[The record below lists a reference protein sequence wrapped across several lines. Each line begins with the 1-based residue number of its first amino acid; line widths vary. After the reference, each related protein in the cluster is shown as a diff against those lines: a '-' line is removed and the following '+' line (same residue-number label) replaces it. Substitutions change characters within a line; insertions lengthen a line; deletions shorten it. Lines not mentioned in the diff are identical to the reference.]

1 MKGIFKNVLLLLA
14 VFVLAGCV
22 SAKVKNVAI
31 LETIDI
37 KAGVDAKPLL
47 FKKIVVKLPRG
58 KEIGSLQY
66 GLLCIP
72 AARPLTWKGGRLNV
86 TSDDFTEVFREEFE
100 KANYPLVGDPD
111 ALFEDPSEWKA
122 ELLVAGMIKAITANI
137 CYPLSGWGNYT
148 DSKGEAYL
156 KVEWQ
161 IYSRL
166 DREVVYTT
174 TTEGSSK
181 VKETMSTGTLDI
193 MLNAFAIATQNLL
206 ADQGFHDL
214 VVRKSDDEE
223 IKPAG
228 DEIRIIPIANFEKPL
243 TDNINDVRAS
253 VVTIYAGDG
262 HGSGFFISKKGYLL
276 TNEHVVREANFVKV
290 QLATGREILG
300 DVIKVNSK
308 RDVALIKVEESKVMA
323 LPIKN
328 GELNIGNEVYAI
340 GSPLAEDLKTSVSK
354 GIISAYRVRDNLK
367 YIQSDVTIL
376 PGSSGGPLLDENG
389 NVVGVSVSNIIFL
402 GTPSGIN
409 FFIPIQDALF
419 ALNIKA
425 DLLWLDK

>member
-1 MKGIFKNVLLLLA
+1 
-14 VFVLAGCV
+14 
-22 SAKVKNVAI
+22 
-31 LETIDI
+31 
-37 KAGVDAKPLL
+37 
-47 FKKIVVKLPRG
+47 
-58 KEIGSLQY
+58 
-66 GLLCIP
+66 
-72 AARPLTWKGGRLNV
+72 
-86 TSDDFTEVFREEFE
+86 
-100 KANYPLVGDPD
+100 
-111 ALFEDPSEWKA
+111 
-122 ELLVAGMIKAITANI
+122 
-137 CYPLSGWGNYT
+137 
-148 DSKGEAYL
+148 
-156 KVEWQ
+156 
-161 IYSRL
+161 
-166 DREVVYTT
+166 
-174 TTEGSSK
+174 
-181 VKETMSTGTLDI
+181 
-193 MLNAFAIATQNLL
+193 
-206 ADQGFHDL
+206 
-214 VVRKSDDEE
+214 
-223 IKPAG
+223 
-228 DEIRIIPIANFEKPL
+228 
-243 TDNINDVRAS
+243 